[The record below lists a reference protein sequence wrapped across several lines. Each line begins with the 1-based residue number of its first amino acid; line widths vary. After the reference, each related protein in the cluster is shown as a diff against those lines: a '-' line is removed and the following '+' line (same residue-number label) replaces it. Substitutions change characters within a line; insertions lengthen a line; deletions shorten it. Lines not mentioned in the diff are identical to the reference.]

1 MLIYLPLG
9 GCFTIGKCLWSD
21 VKIPCLAV
29 CANDLPVEKILLHCK
44 SFIFFRCKNGHLV
57 YCIAPYLRNGVVF
70 VIAIKKYANRRLY
83 NVATSSYIT
92 LSELA
97 EMVRSGEKIHISDA
111 KTGQDLTRPTLVQV
125 ILECEQEGHQ
135 MLPVDVLCQIIMAYK
150 SPIEPLLSR
159 YLERTMASFT
169 RLHPLASQALENSL
183 DAISQNSDFRS
194 EAPDKNPHPPQI
206 DHDEIKKLRDE
217 MENLKD
223 RLKSMEK

>member
-1 MLIYLPLG
+1 M
-9 GCFTIGKCLWSD
+9 
-21 VKIPCLAV
+21 
-29 CANDLPVEKILLHCK
+29 
-44 SFIFFRCKNGHLV
+44 
-57 YCIAPYLRNGVVF
+57 
-70 VIAIKKYANRRLY
+70 IAIKKYANRRLY
-83 NVATSSYIT
+83 NVTTSSYIT

-169 RLHPLASQALENSL
+169 RLYPRASQALENSL
-183 DAISQNSDFRS
+183 DAISHNSDFRS
-194 EAPDKNPHPPQI
+194 EL
-206 DHDEIKKLRDE
+206 IKIPIHR
-217 MENLKD
+217 
-223 RLKSMEK
+223 RLTMMKSRNYVMRWKI

>member
-1 MLIYLPLG
+1 M
-9 GCFTIGKCLWSD
+9 
-21 VKIPCLAV
+21 
-29 CANDLPVEKILLHCK
+29 
-44 SFIFFRCKNGHLV
+44 
-57 YCIAPYLRNGVVF
+57 
-70 VIAIKKYANRRLY
+70 IAIKKYANRRLY

-97 EMVRSGEKIHISDA
+97 EMVRSGKKIQISDA

-135 MLPVDVLCQIIMAYK
+135 MLPVDALCQIIMAYK

-183 DAISQNSDFRS
+183 DAISQNREFHS
-194 EAPDKNPHPPQI
+194 EEPEKNPHSPQI

-223 RLKSMEK
+223 RLKSIEK

>member
-1 MLIYLPLG
+1 M
-9 GCFTIGKCLWSD
+9 
-21 VKIPCLAV
+21 
-29 CANDLPVEKILLHCK
+29 
-44 SFIFFRCKNGHLV
+44 
-57 YCIAPYLRNGVVF
+57 
-70 VIAIKKYANRRLY
+70 IAIKKYANRRLY
-83 NVATSSYIT
+83 NVTTSSYIT

-97 EMVRSGEKIHISDA
+97 EMVRSGGKIHISDA